1 MNNRYLNKIKLDLLT
16 LDSDYRYLCET
27 NFKRLLDAQLAILKD
42 VSDILER
49 NGLNKELDFNNSII
63 DNLSTVEYIAM
74 PLTIKMILEELE
86 KDNTEIETAEEE

>member
-1 MNNRYLNKIKLDLLT
+1 MNNRYINKIKLDLLT
-16 LDSDYRYLCET
+16 LDSDYRYLGEK
-27 NFKRLLDAQLAILKD
+27 NFKRLLDAQLGILKD
-42 VSDILER
+42 VSEILEK

-86 KDNTEIETAEEE
+86 KDNTEIEAIEEE